1 MCSFMGSMLSAINRD
16 SLLTVAKNVQTPDS
30 IKFQCYVKLSNYYL
44 ASSSDS
50 SYTYANYAFRYAKKL
65 FSREKQGRIFS
76 LLGSYY
82 FNKGNYSK
90 SIQNYY
96 QALQLAEMI
105 HNTELRIVSLINISN
120 IYSVTEKPN
129 EAIKYL
135 LESLEIAENINS
147 SEYLPLAYNNLS
159 DNYNK
164 LKQHNKALKYSE
176 MATVLFEKNKD
187 PYVYAAYDNMGTA
200 LLSLNN
206 LPKALFYFKKSLA
219 LAEANNY
226 VYAKIDVNL
235 NIAKLYLMRNKIDSA
250 MFFAKKAEVI
260 CEKNDILDGQLK
272 SSNELYTLYKMAG
285 NPTKALEYHEK
296 YLTLLEKHHSNTQTA
311 DVEKN
316 IFMFN
321 TNKRIKEDSLKQT
334 VVNLQKDNKI
344 KIHQAQIKQD
354 KLLKSGLIVLIVFSI
369 CFGVFA
375 YNRFKIS
382 SNQHKLIQAKNIQT
396 EEQKAV
402 IAQKNHEVQDSLNYA
417 KRIQDGL
424 LASRKNLEDNL
435 KKHFVFFKS
444 KDIVS
449 GDFYWSTEYQRNF
462 YLAVCDS
469 TGHGVPGA
477 FMALLNIALL
487 SEAIKEK
494 QIIEPH
500 LIFNEVRNRLVEIIS
515 ADGHK
520 DGFDGILIRLSKMD
534 EDHTLLQYA
543 AANSEPVLVRN
554 NQFVKLGGDRMPVG
568 KSDDIDSFTLHTI
581 DIQTGDT
588 LYIYTDGYADQFG
601 GEALKKFKR
610 KNLNELLLKNVHL
623 PMEDQLDILKNNFNT
638 WKGEEEQVDDVCV
651 LGIKF

>member
-1 MCSFMGSMLSAINRD
+1 MASAINND
-16 SLLTVAKNVQTPDS
+16 SLITIAKNSQTPDS
-30 IKFQCYVKLSNYYL
+30 IKFQCYVKLSAYYL

-50 SYTYANYAFRYAKKL
+50 SYMYANYALRYAKKSL
-65 FSREKQGRIFS
+65 SREKQGVVFT
-76 LLGSYY
+76 LLGGYY
-82 FNKGNYSK
+82 FHKGNYSK

-96 QALQLAEMI
+96 QSMQLAEMT
-105 HNTELRIVSLINISN
+105 NNPKLRIISLINISN

-129 EAIKYL
+129 EAVKYL
-135 LESLEIAENINS
+135 LESLEIAENTNS
-147 SEYLPLAYNNLS
+147 SSYLPLVYNNLS

-164 LKQHNKALKYSE
+164 LKQHNKALKYAE
-176 MATVLFEKNKD
+176 LATTLFEANND
-187 PYVYAAYDNMGTA
+187 PSIYSSYDNMGTA
-200 LLSLNN
+200 LLQLNN

-219 LAEANNY
+219 LAEAHNY

-260 CEKNDILDGQLK
+260 CEKNEILDGQLK
-272 SSNELYTLYKMAG
+272 ASNQLYALYKIAK

-296 YLTLLEKHHSNTQTA
+296 YLTLLEKHHAAAQTA

-316 IFMFN
+316 IFVFN

-354 KLLKSGLIVLIVFSI
+354 KLLKIGLIVLMVFSI
-369 CFGVFA
+369 GFGLFA
-375 YNRFKIS
+375 YNRFKVS
-382 SNQHKLIQAKNIQT
+382 SYQHKLIQAKNIQT
-396 EEQKAV
+396 EEQKAL
-402 IAQKNHEVQDSLNYA
+402 IAQKNHEVKDSLNYA

-424 LASRKNLEDNL
+424 LASHKNLEANL
-435 KKHFVFFKS
+435 KKYFVFFKS

-449 GDFYWSTEYQRNF
+449 GDFYWSTEYQHNF

-520 DGFDGILIRLSKMD
+520 DGFDGILIRLTKTD
-534 EDHTLLQYA
+534 EEHTILQYA
-543 AANSEPVLVRN
+543 SANSEPVLIRN
-554 NQFVKLGGDRMPVG
+554 NQLIKLDGDRMPVG
-568 KSDDIDSFTLHTI
+568 KSDDINSFTLHTI
-581 DIQTGDT
+581 EIQKGDN
-588 LYIYTDGYADQFG
+588 LYIYTDGYSDQFG

-610 KNLNELLLKNVHL
+610 KNLNQLLLNNVHL
-623 PMEDQLDILKNNFNT
+623 PMDNQLEILKSNFNS
-638 WKGEEEQVDDVCV
+638 WKGNEEQVDDVCV
-651 LGIKF
+651 LGIQF